1 MFVKQKSR
9 LITAALVLSLTL
21 AVSNGQSQPASSAK
35 TKLIVGTKHVP
46 PFAIK
51 DESGNWSGISSELW
65 TKIASDLDL
74 EYEFRELG
82 LEELLDS
89 LEKSSIDAA
98 PAALTITAKREQ
110 TMDFTHP
117 FHTSGLGIAVS
128 SKNKAGWFAVMER
141 FSSFAFLKVLI
152 ALALV
157 LFIAGLLVWFFEH
170 KHNVGEF
177 EAELPRGLGARLCGC
192 SQAL

>member
-1 MFVKQKSR
+1 MFAKQICR

-21 AVSNGQSQPASSAK
+21 AVSTGQSQPAASTK
-35 TKLIVGTKHVP
+35 TKLIVRTKHVP

-51 DESGNWSGISSELW
+51 DESGSWSGISIELW

-74 EYEFRELG
+74 EYEFRELS

-89 LEKSSIDAA
+89 LEKGSIDAA

-128 SKNKAGWFAVMER
+128 RKKQGGMVRCDGKVPVFC
-141 FSSFAFLKVLI
+141 FLEG
-152 ALALV
+152 AACSGNGLV
-157 LFIAGLLVWFFEH
+157 YRRIAGLVF
-170 KHNVGEF
+170 
-177 EAELPRGLGARLCGC
+177 RT
-192 SQAL
+192 